1 MLELSSD
8 CSHFSPNVSASDA
21 AVISRRI
28 LFVFLCFFFLSHNL
42 SSKWIYSIFE
52 LFLKIDGIIPDVSL
66 TRKDFW
72 WIIESPEFLGEVI
85 WDPGP
90 LSLCC
95 LCLFVFFFGNPRTLV
110 IEEGPWTRP
119 SESTMRNAVTLWN
132 PEQGTPGEVN
142 RVARGEVT
150 GPASCSVIADVSS

>member
-95 LCLFVFFFGNPRTLV
+95 LCLFVFFFWKPQNSSYRRRPMNKTLR
-110 IEEGPWTRP
+110 IHHEECCDPLKPWTRDP
-119 SESTMRNAVTLWN
+119 RSGQRGS
-132 PEQGTPGEVN
+132 PGW
-142 RVARGEVT
+142 GH
-150 GPASCSVIADVSS
+150 GASKL